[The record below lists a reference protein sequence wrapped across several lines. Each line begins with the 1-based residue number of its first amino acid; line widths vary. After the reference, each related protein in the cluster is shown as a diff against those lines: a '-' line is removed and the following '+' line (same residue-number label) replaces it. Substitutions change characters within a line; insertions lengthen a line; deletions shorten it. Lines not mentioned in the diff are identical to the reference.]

1 MYSINILLNGKL
13 IIMNIN
19 LKELV
24 RTLNNYAVVYQES
37 PDEEYYKL
45 IYNVEVK
52 DFCGEKV
59 IVLQHF

>member
-1 MYSINILLNGKL
+1 MKISHS
-13 IIMNIN
+13 
-19 LKELV
+19 ELV
-24 RTLNNYAVVYQES
+24 KALNSCAVVYQES

-45 IYNVEVK
+45 IYNIEIK